1 VGVILRP
8 AEGAD
13 REPWQDLLGR
23 VASGDFLHDW
33 AWAAV
38 AAHDGQPQRRYV
50 LESDGE
56 LVALAA
62 PQVRPMSFGRSFWYV
77 PHGPVMDFAAAD
89 AAARLE
95 TLVAGLAAEARADRA
110 VALRLEPRI
119 ADDGPE
125 PQLLDGLA
133 HRVPERLQVGWT
145 RIVDL
150 RTDDAQPEDALIA
163 TFDADTRYAIRR
175 AEREAVTTRLVTDAD
190 DREAIE
196 RLYALVKVTQR
207 RARFRL
213 PPFER
218 YWTAWQS
225 LAGAGRACLVEAWQ
239 AEQLL
244 ASGMLVVEG
253 NRSFYLFAG
262 SRREEPGETK
272 RYASYAV
279 QWAMMREA
287 RARGARRHDLWGVA
301 PPQAGPD
308 HPWHGVGLF
317 KKGFGGQEVTW
328 AGSWELVIDPL
339 VYRIRAAAARLRRRN
354 RPDVP

>member
-1 VGVILRP
+1 VTFRP
-8 AEGAD
+8 AIDGD
-13 REPWQDLLGR
+13 RDAWQALLGR
-23 VASGDFLHDW
+23 LPSGDFLHDW

-38 AAHDGQPQRRYV
+38 AAHDGQPQRRFV
-50 LESDGE
+50 LEADGQ

-77 PHGPVMDFAAAD
+77 PHGPVLDYAAAD

-95 TLVAGLAAEARADRA
+95 ALVAGLATEARADRA

-119 ADDGPE
+119 ALDDSGPA
-125 PQLLDGLA
+125 LLDAVA

-150 RTDDAQPEDALIA
+150 QADDALLAG
-163 TFDADTRYAIRR
+163 FDADTRYGVRR
-175 AEREAVTTRLVTDAD
+175 AEREGVTTRLLTDAD

-196 RLYALVKVTQR
+196 RLYTLVRLTQR

-213 PPFER
+213 PPLER
-218 YWTAWQS
+218 YWTAWRA
-225 LAGAGRACLVEAWQ
+225 LAGAGRACLVEGWHHG
-239 AEQLL
+239 QLL

-253 NRSFYLFAG
+253 DRSFYLFAG
-262 SRREEPGETK
+262 SRREEPGATK

-287 RARGARRHDLWGVA
+287 RARGAQRHDLWGVA
-301 PPQAGPD
+301 PVNAGPD

-328 AGSWELVIDPL
+328 AGSWELVIDPF
-339 VYRIRAAAARLRRRN
+339 VYRIRSAAARLRRRN
-354 RPDVP
+354 RADVP